1 MHLFFHARLDVNK
14 WVPLEQKMKVGR
26 RKPGVVYYRGRIY
39 VVGGMGK
46 DKDLNCVQ
54 VLNPVTEEW
63 ENDDDDDAQEGGL
76 ISTENN
82 KSHKTNGFV
91 YVPPLQELCGKQ
103 FNLNTKQ
110 FGTRRY
116 LPLPN

>member
-1 MHLFFHARLDVNK
+1 
-14 WVPLEQKMKVGR
+14 MKVGR

-63 ENDDDDDAQEGGL
+63 ENDADKIPEKSTDDHL
-76 ISTENN
+76 KLYISYIKRERERE
-82 KSHKTNGFV
+82 SLLV
-91 YVPPLQELCGKQ
+91 ILS
-103 FNLNTKQ
+103 
-110 FGTRRY
+110 
-116 LPLPN
+116 